1 MSSEPTDGEIRL
13 YRRLDQFVSQNEI
26 DLLMFWKT
34 TRLCLTLEE
43 FSELLEAINFA
54 ITDDE
59 LDLLT
64 KDYV

>member
-1 MSSEPTDGEIRL
+1 
-13 YRRLDQFVSQNEI
+13 
-26 DLLMFWKT
+26 MFWKT